1 MYIQIHTQHAHMHP
15 QRDSCCQIH
24 LGNQS
29 AFHLVCVLYFLCP
42 SIYCVLL
49 CPIQHSIIS
58 IVLLFVLM
66 TLLSLSQSHHCQSLS
81 NFKLQTKHIKLQKRK
96 LPVWLCTGFSLGYLT
111 PAISIV
117 QSMVVQS
124 ARIACFR
131 GNSILFP
138 SSGGSKFS
146 NII

>member
-1 MYIQIHTQHAHMHP
+1 LVVLKISLRRAGAARSWEKERHSSSDYW
-15 QRDSCCQIH
+15 
-24 LGNQS
+24 GNTPKPS
-29 AFHLVCVLYFLCP
+29 GCELDGSGTWLAAFNNLTDAGSYQARVWEKATIESTRCRAGGQL
-42 SIYCVLL
+42 
-49 CPIQHSIIS
+49 HSS
-58 IVLLFVLM
+58 
-66 TLLSLSQSHHCQSLS
+66 T
-81 NFKLQTKHIKLQKRK
+81 
-96 LPVWLCTGFSLGYLT
+96 
-111 PAISIV
+111 